1 MRKNKKTKNLLPSR
15 YVTENFELVNGNAI
29 EYLDLIENNQITK
42 TNKRK
47 VLTQAVEANESN
59 KYEQLEGYSKSRRSL
74 TMPSSSNVIS
84 MGYQKKVDI
93 DEVIGSL
100 PSNPPA
106 KKRLKQKFLLIIINN
121 FN

>member
-1 MRKNKKTKNLLPSR
+1 MAPLWCPFGWFGSLER
-15 YVTENFELVNGNAI
+15 
-29 EYLDLIENNQITK
+29 DDD
-42 TNKRK
+42 
-47 VLTQAVEANESN
+47 EADESN

-74 TMPSSSNVIS
+74 TMPSSLNVIS